1 MSKINTVRFCLPEF
15 ARNRFKKKKKLS
27 RKKSNFNRKR
37 PRYKFVNSIKKIM
50 LEKKNISP
58 FFPVKN
64 NSPNSGRIKKKR
76 ITVKKIILLLYSAA
90 KKKKK
95 AIPF

>member
-1 MSKINTVRFCLPEF
+1 MHNEKKNKAFFLMSKINTVRFCLPEF

-64 NSPNSGRIKKKR
+64 NSPNSGRIKKKNHC
-76 ITVKKIILLLYSAA
+76 KKNYPAFI
-90 KKKKK
+90 
-95 AIPF
+95 